1 MVRVSNSLWQQ
12 LKKIVDSGE
21 VDTQNPTEVI
31 AYAKKHGLT
40 EAVRAVQGNQSR
52 YLRCV
57 NEGMEPID
65 TCL

>member
-1 MVRVSNSLWQQ
+1 MVRITDSLCQQ
-12 LKKIVDSGE
+12 LRKIVASGQ
-21 VDTQNPTEVI
+21 VDIQNPHAVV
-31 AYAKKHGLT
+31 AYAEKFGLY
-40 EAVRAVQGNQSR
+40 EAVRAVQGNPSR